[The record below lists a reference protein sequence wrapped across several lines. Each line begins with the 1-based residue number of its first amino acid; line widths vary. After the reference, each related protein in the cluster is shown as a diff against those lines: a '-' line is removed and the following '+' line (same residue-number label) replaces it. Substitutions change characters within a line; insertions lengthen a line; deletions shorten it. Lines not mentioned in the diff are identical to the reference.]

1 VIVPAAETRDDSF
14 RKIFTFIAMS
24 QQLINSIKY
33 LIRLSEEEESLLP
46 TLFNRITL
54 KKNEPFLQEGKVSNH
69 VGFIEEGLVG
79 YVMTRNGE
87 DVYAYFSGENEWLG
101 NYDSFLSRQPSTRS
115 IIALEPCVLWSISKE
130 NLQKI
135 FDTVKEGDR
144 MGRLIIEDVFV
155 KSSRQ
160 MTSLYTGTPEER
172 YYEFF
177 ELFQHIQHRI
187 PQYMIASFIGIKPQS
202 LSRIRS
208 RLANKH

>member
-1 VIVPAAETRDDSF
+1 
-14 RKIFTFIAMS
+14 MS
-24 QQLINSIKY
+24 QQLIQSIKY
-33 LIRLSEEEESLLP
+33 LIRLSADEELLLP

-54 KKNEPFLQEGKVSNH
+54 KKNEPFLQEGKVSGH
-69 VGFIEEGLVG
+69 VAFIEEGLMG

-87 DVYAYFSGENEWLG
+87 DVYFYFSRENEWVG
-101 NYDSFLSRQPSTRS
+101 NYESFLSRQPSTKS
-115 IIALEPCVLWSISKE
+115 IIALEPSVMWTISKE
-130 NLQKI
+130 NLQKV
-135 FDTVKEGDR
+135 FDTTKEGDR

-160 MTSLYTGTPEER
+160 LTSLYTGSPEER

-177 ELFQHIQHRI
+177 ELFQDIQHRV
-187 PQYMIASFIGIKPQS
+187 PQYMIASFIGVKPQS

>member
-1 VIVPAAETRDDSF
+1 
-14 RKIFTFIAMS
+14 MS

-33 LIRLSEEEESLLP
+33 LIRVSEDEELLLP
-46 TLFNRITL
+46 TLFNRVTL
-54 KKNEPFLQEGKVSNH
+54 KKNEYFLQEGKVSGH

-79 YVMTRNGE
+79 YVMTRDGE
-87 DVYAYFSGENEWLG
+87 NVYAYFSKENEWLG
-101 NYDSFLSRQPSTRS
+101 HYESFLSRQPSTRS
-115 IIALEPCVLWSISKE
+115 IIALEPCVLWTISKE
-130 NLQKI
+130 NLQII
-135 FDTVKEGDR
+135 FDTLKEGDR

-177 ELFQHIQHRI
+177 ELFQDIQHRI
-187 PQYMIASFIGIKPQS
+187 PQYMIASFIGVKPQS